1 MNMYSL
7 PGHPT
12 IAIGTIM
19 IIQKGLPFC
28 QSSLLSSFID
38 NSNNIILLLQ
48 NYNIII
54 NIIIIVIIII
64 IIAEIIIVNKT
75 LQMYLNKAFIC
86 CTYVFFLP
94 HWKALEKQGAE
105 RAQQKAQEK
114 SFTMNSV
121 NTSYTYNQGV
131 GRGLR
136 GRGGGVGPVRGG
148 GYTPGHTRKPYDKPM
163 HAVQQPSPSGPI
175 GAKDFATYPEPLI
188 GELI

>member
-1 MNMYSL
+1 
-7 PGHPT
+7 
-12 IAIGTIM
+12 
-19 IIQKGLPFC
+19 
-28 QSSLLSSFID
+28 
-38 NSNNIILLLQ
+38 
-48 NYNIII
+48 
-54 NIIIIVIIII
+54 
-64 IIAEIIIVNKT
+64 
-75 LQMYLNKAFIC
+75 MYLNRAFIC
-86 CTYVFFLP
+86 CMYVFFLP

-121 NTSYTYNQGV
+121 NTSYTYHQGA

-188 GELI
+188 GELIELNSFMTYIHYLHKSHNTPLLPPKNLHRHCFSTSLGTFSCPRRNCKQW